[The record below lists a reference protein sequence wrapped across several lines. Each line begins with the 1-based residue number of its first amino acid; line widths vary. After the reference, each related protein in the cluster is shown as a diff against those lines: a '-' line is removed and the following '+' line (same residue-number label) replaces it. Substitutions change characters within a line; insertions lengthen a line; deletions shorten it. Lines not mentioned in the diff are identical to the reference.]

1 MTHTFEFS
9 LISPQRSNNVPANE
23 VATVAICEGIG
34 IFSEVVLLDLTAWMS
49 SGRRQPTKVARA
61 SVRPSFPFRASLWP
75 LSSPH
80 FISINLPPPR
90 FFFVASPSPKNL
102 EPPPVRPLRPLRSV
116 RINRPEIN
124 FVLSIPQG

>member
-61 SVRPSFPFRASLWP
+61 SVRAIFSISGFIVATQ
-75 LSSPH
+75 LSAFH
-80 FISINLPPPR
+80 LH
-90 FFFVASPSPKNL
+90 
-102 EPPPVRPLRPLRSV
+102 
-116 RINRPEIN
+116 
-124 FVLSIPQG
+124 